1 MVRTFKAFLKKQL
14 LEEGS
19 RRVAVSQFLARYR
32 VTPCSSTGRAPA
44 ELMLGRMPRTKL
56 SLLKPSVSGRMRGPE
71 GFVYSREFVPG
82 DAVLLRDLRP
92 GSAVKWRP
100 ATVTARVG
108 PLVYEVCV
116 DGRTRRA
123 HLDHLLVDRTGAL
136 PRPPV
141 PERPVPAA
149 VPGLVPARAES
160 ELEEPPTDALSPSAV
175 SEPVLPPPETAEAP
189 GGVPSRRVS
198 GELSS
203 QRWQRGE
210 SSDGALPCEVDSDKG
225 LSGAESGGPVLR
237 RSERLRRKLL

>member
-14 LEEGS
+14 LEGRS
-19 RRVAVSQFLARYR
+19 RRVTVSQFLARYR

-71 GFVYSREFVPG
+71 GFVYSREFVAG

-123 HLDHLLVDRTGAL
+123 HLDHLLADRTGAA

-141 PERPVPAA
+141 SERPVPAV
-149 VPGLVPARAES
+149 VPGLVPGGAES
-160 ELEEPPTDALSPSAV
+160 RLGEPREDDRSPSAV
-175 SEPVLPPPETAEAP
+175 REPATPPLGPAEAS
-189 GGVPSRRVS
+189 GGALRGRMSEGLSSRRRPR
-198 GELSS
+198 GDSS
-203 QRWQRGE
+203 E
-210 SSDGALPCEVDSDKG
+210 GALPGEVDSGHG
-225 LSGAESGGPVLR
+225 LSGAESEGPVLR
-237 RSERLRRKLL
+237 RSERLRRKLM